1 MGAAQKRQN
10 DLVLF
15 PRQTFNVTVIQVYA
29 PATDAKEDEVKRFC
43 EDLQDLLELTPKKK
57 KMSLFRHREPE
68 RKSRKSRDGTLF
80 SLKKEE
86 NPRCVTSTEQLAKR
100 NEAVTGG
107 QMSSNPDHMQHLDP
121 QRPNSG
127 CRGVGGAQMS
137 PEFLFGK
144 TAKSWG
150 WMLAFFSKEC
160 ECTQSST
167 AMHLRSGYT
176 GKFYT
181 FESVSP
187 SVTSDSATL
196 WTVAR
201 QVPLSMGPSR
211 QEYWSGFSFPAPG
224 DLPHPGTAPGSPAL
238 QAESLSSEPP
248 EVCIVTTAK
257 YFFF

>member
-1 MGAAQKRQN
+1 
-10 DLVLF
+10 
-15 PRQTFNVTVIQVYA
+15 
-29 PATDAKEDEVKRFC
+29 
-43 EDLQDLLELTPKKK
+43 
-57 KMSLFRHREPE
+57 MSFFHHRELE
-68 RKSRKSRDGTLF
+68 CKSRKSRDGTLF

-86 NPRCVTSTEQLAKR
+86 NLTCLTNTEHLAKR
-100 NEAVTGG
+100 NKAVTGV

-127 CRGVGGAQMS
+127 CRGIGGVQMS

-160 ECTQSST
+160 ECSQSYT
-167 AMHLRSGYT
+167 AMHLKSGYT

-187 SVTSDSATL
+187 SGTSDSATP

-201 QVPLSMGPSR
+201 QVPVSMGPSR

-224 DLPHPGTAPGSPAL
+224 DLPHPGTAPRSPAL
-238 QAESLSSEPP
+238 QAGSLSSEPP
-248 EVCIVTTAK
+248 EVCIVPTVK

>member
-127 CRGVGGAQMS
+127 CRGVGGGADESRIPVWEDSKVLGMDAGI
-137 PEFLFGK
+137 LFK
-144 TAKSWG
+144 
-150 WMLAFFSKEC
+150 
-160 ECTQSST
+160 
-167 AMHLRSGYT
+167 R
-176 GKFYT
+176 
-181 FESVSP
+181 V
-187 SVTSDSATL
+187 
-196 WTVAR
+196 
-201 QVPLSMGPSR
+201 
-211 QEYWSGFSFPAPG
+211 
-224 DLPHPGTAPGSPAL
+224 
-238 QAESLSSEPP
+238 
-248 EVCIVTTAK
+248 
-257 YFFF
+257 

>member
-1 MGAAQKRQN
+1 
-10 DLVLF
+10 
-15 PRQTFNVTVIQVYA
+15 
-29 PATDAKEDEVKRFC
+29 
-43 EDLQDLLELTPKKK
+43 
-57 KMSLFRHREPE
+57 MSFFHHRELE
-68 RKSRKSRDGTLF
+68 CKSRKSRDGTLF

-86 NPRCVTSTEQLAKR
+86 NLTCLTNTEHLAKR
-100 NEAVTGG
+100 NKAVTGG

-127 CRGVGGAQMS
+127 CRGIGGVQMS

-160 ECTQSST
+160 ECSQSYT
-167 AMHLRSGYT
+167 AMHLKSGYT

-187 SVTSDSATL
+187 SGTSDSATP

-201 QVPLSMGPSR
+201 RFLCPWDPPGRSTGVGSHSLLQGI
-211 QEYWSGFSFPAPG
+211 FPTRG
-224 DLPHPGTAPGSPAL
+224 PHPGLLHCRQGL
-238 QAESLSSEPP
+238 CHLS
-248 EVCIVTTAK
+248 CQRYA
-257 YFFF
+257 